1 MDLDSAQGL
10 SSAGSQ
16 QPYLACPKGADSRH
30 STSGS
35 CVSRRSSLCL
45 IEGEDCKQ
53 ALIHCPALLLIQ
65 SYTLLQVIEKALKKL
80 KLDAMVIQQGRMQD
94 SNKTVG
100 KDDLLQMVR
109 YGAELVF
116 SGGGGTVTDED
127 IDAIISK
134 ASRAAGQA
142 PGWAGGCCA
151 GTWWAAGCCATTL
164 VGEGLPGGLLVGQG
178 LSCFWK
184 QPTRSGLIHNKR
196 LCDVKLTLCC
206 EACSF
211 IVGLHAL

>member
-1 MDLDSAQGL
+1 M
-10 SSAGSQ
+10 
-16 QPYLACPKGADSRH
+16 
-30 STSGS
+30 
-35 CVSRRSSLCL
+35 
-45 IEGEDCKQ
+45 
-53 ALIHCPALLLIQ
+53 
-65 SYTLLQVIEKALKKL
+65 LQVIEKALKKL

-142 PGWAGGCCA
+142 PGWPGGCCA
-151 GTWWAAGCCATTL
+151 GTW
-164 VGEGLPGGLLVGQG
+164 
-178 LSCFWK
+178 
-184 QPTRSGLIHNKR
+184 
-196 LCDVKLTLCC
+196 
-206 EACSF
+206 
-211 IVGLHAL
+211 